1 MEGAGADVQR
11 VGHYELLEQIGS
23 GGGGVVWKARDPRL
37 DRRVALKFLGSELIG
52 DREARDRFMREA
64 RAASSIDHPNICTI
78 FEVDETLDGHVFI
91 AMAYYGGQTL
101 DQVLASGPLE
111 VKRAVSIAVQIA
123 RALSAAHEEL
133 IIHRDVKPANVM
145 IAARDTVKLLD
156 FGIAKLRGA
165 LLDEESGRAFGTLA
179 YMSPEQLRGDEVD
192 LRSDLWSLGVVLQ
205 EMVTGVSPFARDGS
219 ALSIN
224 AILNETLSP
233 PSALLPGLPKR
244 LDSIVGRALQ
254 KLPRARYQSAE
265 ELIADLQQLETDVD
279 SGAITA
285 RRLGVPNAATSI
297 AVLPFADMSP
307 TKDQEYLCDGIA
319 EEVIGALRAI
329 PQLRVASRT
338 SSFRFK
344 GSLVDVREIGEKL
357 NVRTVLEGSVRRAG
371 DRVRISAQLVNAS
384 DGYQLWYQRW
394 DRDLRDALAIEDE
407 IARHIAEALELEL
420 TGRAATTYTR
430 PTESTEAWE
439 LYLQGRRFFHQHRR
453 KGFEVARQSFM
464 RAIEIDPGYA
474 RAWAGIANCSSFLKQ
489 YFGAGEETARDA
501 DEASAKAIALA
512 PHLAEAH
519 VARGLALSLT
529 ARNDEAAAELDE
541 AIAIDPSNYDAHYIK
556 GRVMFALGKH
566 GEAAKQ
572 FENACA
578 LQPEAYDSWYL
589 LGMASRKLS
598 EERRARNAD
607 IECVEA
613 AKKRVRQHPEDTRA
627 WTMGAA
633 VFAELGEPDRAADW
647 VARALAIDPDESIIS
662 YNAACVYTGLGR
674 YDDALRCLEISIGR
688 GGPFYG
694 WVENDPDL
702 DPLRNDPRF
711 QELMSRFRPQPS

>member
-1 MEGAGADVQR
+1 MEGATTDVQR

-37 DRRVALKFLGSELIG
+37 DRVVALKFLGSDLIG

-78 FEVDETLDGHVFI
+78 FEVDETGDGHVFI
-91 AMAYYGGQTL
+91 AMAYYGGRTL
-101 DQVLASGPLE
+101 DRILTAGPLE
-111 VKRAVSIAVQIA
+111 VKRAVSIAIQIA
-123 RALSAAHEEL
+123 RALSAAHDEL
-133 IIHRDVKPANVM
+133 IVHRDVKPANVM

-165 LLDEESGRAFGTLA
+165 LREEEAGRAFGTLA
-179 YMSPEQLRGDEVD
+179 YMSPEQLRGEEID
-192 LRSDLWSLGVVLQ
+192 LRTDLWSLGVVLY
-205 EMVTGVSPFARDGS
+205 EMATGISPFARS
-219 ALSIN
+219 ESSLSIN
-224 AILNETLSP
+224 AILSDTPPL
-233 PSALLPGLPKR
+233 PSAVVASLPRR
-244 LDSIVGRALQ
+244 LDSIVTRAIE

-285 RRLGVPNAATSI
+285 RRKGVRNSATSI

-319 EEVIGALRAI
+319 EEIIGALRSI

-371 DRVRISAQLVNAS
+371 DRVRISAQLVNAT
-384 DGYQLWYQRW
+384 DGYQLWYERW

-420 TGRAATTYTR
+420 TGRAASGAP

-453 KGFEVARQSFM
+453 KGFEVARHSFL

-474 RAWAGIANCSSFLKQ
+474 RAWAGIANCSSFLRQ
-489 YFGAGEETARDA
+489 YFGAGADAVRDA
-501 DEASAKAIALA
+501 EEASAKAIELA
-512 PHLAEAH
+512 PQLAEAH

-529 ARNDEAAAELDE
+529 GRNDEATLELDA
-541 AIAIDPSNYDAHYIK
+541 AIAIDSSNYDAHYIK
-556 GRVMFALGKH
+556 GRVMFSLGRH
-566 GEAAKQ
+566 AEAAKQ

-589 LGMASRKLS
+589 LGMASRKLG

-613 AKKRVRQHPEDTRA
+613 AKSRVRQHPEDTRA

-647 VARALAIDPDESIIS
+647 VARALAIDPDEAIIS
-662 YNAACVYTGLGR
+662 YNAACVYAGLGR
-674 YDDALRCLEISIGR
+674 VDDALQCLETTIG
-688 GGPFYG
+688 GGAPFYG
-694 WVENDPDL
+694 WMENDPDL
-702 DPLRNDPRF
+702 DPLRHDPRF
-711 QELMSRFRPQPS
+711 EELMARYRPQAG